1 MCLGN
6 GNAKISD
13 THPWELVCL
22 TNTVCCP
29 RCAGL
34 AQGAAHPALH
44 AQLRNLPLST
54 QKCTQQ
60 KGKCLLS
67 SSCGMQLPPHS
78 QAGQR
83 LPVGGKALP
92 LAPRGWR
99 VLAAV
104 GASVWPQSPHAGT
117 AGGPGGMRW
126 GGGTS
131 CLWGPGAEP
140 GERARPVKGVKKGF
154 TPIWSRF
161 KALHVFKAWAYSSG
175 MFNKS
180 VMMF

>member
-1 MCLGN
+1 M
-6 GNAKISD
+6 KISD
-13 THPWELVCL
+13 IHQWELVCL

-29 RCAGL
+29 RCTGL

-44 AQLRNLPLST
+44 PQLRNLPLST

-67 SSCGMQLPPHS
+67 SSCGMQLPPRTH
-78 QAGQR
+78 AGQR

-92 LAPRGWR
+92 LASCGWR
-99 VLAAV
+99 VLAAL
-104 GASVWPQSPHAGT
+104 GASVRLQSPHTGT

-126 GGGTS
+126 GEGTL
-131 CLWGPGAEP
+131 CLWGTGAEA

-154 TPIWSRF
+154 TTI
-161 KALHVFKAWAYSSG
+161 
-175 MFNKS
+175 
-180 VMMF
+180 